1 MSEIS
6 DFVSGNDIK
15 RKLKNSVKVITY
27 KDLLNYPTIE
37 SALEPNGRLVI
48 LYEQLPNIG
57 HWVCLYWGPSDD
69 DEFGT
74 IYFFDSYGIKPD
86 DEQHWIDVE
95 FRQKNW
101 QDRRYLSQLLAETPA
116 EIEYNEYP
124 LQGKGDNIGTCGKWV
139 IARLMMP
146 YMNVQEFGDLWTP
159 DEGPSAYNSDTLV
172 NEYYKSLN

>member
-69 DEFGT
+69 DEF
-74 IYFFDSYGIKPD
+74 D
-86 DEQHWIDVE
+86 DIL
-95 FRQKNW
+95 FR
-101 QDRRYLSQLLAETPA
+101 
-116 EIEYNEYP
+116 
-124 LQGKGDNIGTCGKWV
+124 
-139 IARLMMP
+139 
-146 YMNVQEFGDLWTP
+146 
-159 DEGPSAYNSDTLV
+159 
-172 NEYYKSLN
+172 